1 MQDGQ
6 VGKLGK
12 TQARILEFLAASIR
26 GGNVCPSFQEIADAV
41 GLGTVSTVNYH
52 LKHLERLGHIKRPRG
67 HARSIQLNQPS
78 CQAEPQTA
86 AHLTSDHLGDRIYLD
101 GWRTLLGVGS
111 IRHQYGT
118 LVSLHT
124 STPSGEPESHARLLA
139 PESPIQ
145 YEPKAS

>member
-1 MQDGQ
+1 VQDDL

-52 LKHLERLGHIKRPRG
+52 LKILERLGHISRPPG
-67 HARSIQLNQPS
+67 HARSIQLNQS
-78 CQAEPQTA
+78 NCDPQTA

-124 STPSGEPESHARLLA
+124 STPSGEPENHARLLA